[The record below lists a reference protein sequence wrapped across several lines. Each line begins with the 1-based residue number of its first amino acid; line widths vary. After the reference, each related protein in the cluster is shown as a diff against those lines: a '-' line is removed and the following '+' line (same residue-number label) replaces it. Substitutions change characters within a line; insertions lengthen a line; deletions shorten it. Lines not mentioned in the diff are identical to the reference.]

1 MCTIYDDDILYN
13 AVCTV
18 FYRGVGLR
26 GGMRARVADEV
37 RGRSRVHDA
46 VGLGVEGQ
54 LSDRRQ
60 RVDQRRR
67 HTRHTLRHA
76 AGVRLGPGSRKSIN
90 IEKKQ
95 KGADVGC
102 I

>member
-1 MCTIYDDDILYN
+1 
-13 AVCTV
+13 VP

-26 GGMRARVADEV
+26 GGMRTRVVDEA

-46 VGLGVEGQ
+46 VGLGVKGQ

-76 AGVRLGPGSRKSIN
+76 AGVRLGPRSRKSIN
-90 IEKKQ
+90 IEKQ
-95 KGADVGC
+95 KGDSRV
-102 I
+102 

>member
-1 MCTIYDDDILYN
+1 
-13 AVCTV
+13 
-18 FYRGVGLR
+18 
-26 GGMRARVADEV
+26 MRARVADEV

-46 VGLGVEGQ
+46 VGLGGEGQ

-90 IEKKQ
+90 IENKQ
-95 KGADVGC
+95 TGADVGC